1 MYLMYVSRRVVNIAA
16 NLIDVDLTF
25 QSNGEKLF
33 INFNKNFECCYE
45 DITIYLITI

>member
-16 NLIDVDLTF
+16 NLTDINLTF

-33 INFNKNFECCYE
+33 LNFNQNFESCYE